1 MTSVYRRISYDIFF
15 HHPCDTAMAD
25 DSDDDWL
32 QELLQVRPVPWPKLI
47 DEDLI
52 SLSEDLA

>member
-1 MTSVYRRISYDIFF
+1 
-15 HHPCDTAMAD
+15 MAD